1 MCRTS
6 ENEVEGLTHEWKQ
19 LNDEYVLTL
28 REFQNSQNQLEE
40 LKKQLIVQES
50 KPVKRHQPNV
60 VVISNDHVPNSQR
73 TDYVSLRNR
82 SLSGDKGTAGWNND
96 LTS

>member
-28 REFQNSQNQLEE
+28 REFQNAQNQLEE
-40 LKKQLIVQES
+40 LKKQLIVLE
-50 KPVKRHQPNV
+50 
-60 VVISNDHVPNSQR
+60 
-73 TDYVSLRNR
+73 
-82 SLSGDKGTAGWNND
+82 
-96 LTS
+96 